1 MAVSIHALRTD
12 HGQRWTGMP
21 VLGFGTTIIRREC
34 LHSEGVTRRTGAQT
48 ENVLA
53 QILAVELFLLV
64 RVWFVVL

>member
-1 MAVSIHALRTD
+1 
-12 HGQRWTGMP
+12 MP